1 MAEWPKGYALRQYES
16 IDSTTEEARRLAA
29 AGERGPLWIT
39 ARVQET
45 GKGRRG
51 RVWVSQD
58 GNLFATLLTAGANAR
73 SGELAFLAGLAV
85 GDTVAAFAPKAGV
98 SLKWP
103 NDVLLNGKK
112 IAGILIENFG
122 AALAI
127 GIGINLV
134 SYPPGTEFPATSIK
148 ENAATAPEPGAA
160 LTILASAM
168 AAWYE
173 VWRAR
178 GFEPLRETW
187 LQRASGLGKQV
198 RARLETEEVKGVFE
212 TLDGDG
218 ALMLRMPDG
227 SLRRIAAGDVFV

>member
-16 IDSTTEEARRLAA
+16 IDSTNDEARRLAS

-39 ARVQET
+39 ARVQRS

-58 GNLFATLLTAGANAR
+58 GNLFATLLTAGGNAR
-73 SGELAFLAGLAV
+73 SGELAFLAGLAA
-85 GDTVAAFAPKAGV
+85 GETVAAFAPNATV

-112 IAGILIENFG
+112 TAGILLENFG

-127 GIGINLV
+127 GVGINLT

-148 ENAATAPEPGAA
+148 ENADVAPESGAA
-160 LTILASAM
+160 LTVLAGAM

-173 VWRAR
+173 VWRTC
-178 GFEPLRETW
+178 GFTPLREAW

-198 RARLETEEVKGVFE
+198 RARLETEEVQGVFE

-218 ALMLRMPDG
+218 ALMLRMSDN

>member
-1 MAEWPKGYALRQYES
+1 MAEWPKGYRLRQYDS
-16 IDSTTEEARRLAA
+16 IDSTNEEARRLASE
-29 AGERGPLWIT
+29 GERGPLWIT
-39 ARVQET
+39 ARVQRS

-58 GNLFATLLTAGANAR
+58 GNLFATLLTTGANAR
-73 SGELAFLAGLAV
+73 SGELAFLAGLAA
-85 GDTVAAFAPKAGV
+85 GDTVAAFTPKAGV

-103 NDVLLNGKK
+103 NDVLLEGKK
-112 IAGILIENFG
+112 VAGILLENFG

-127 GIGINLV
+127 GVGINLA

-148 ENAATAPEPGAA
+148 ENAGGAPEPGVA
-160 LTILASAM
+160 LTVLAGAM

-173 VWRAR
+173 VFRAR
-178 GFEPLRETW
+178 GFTPLREKW

-218 ALMLRMPDG
+218 ALILRLSDG
-227 SLRRIAAGDVFV
+227 SHRRIAAGDVFV

>member
-16 IDSTTEEARRLAA
+16 IDSTNEEARRLAN
-29 AGERGPLWIT
+29 AGERGPLWIA

-58 GNLFATLLTAGANAR
+58 GNLFATLLTAGPNAR
-73 SGELAFLAGLAV
+73 SGELAFLAGLAA
-85 GDTVAAFAPKAGV
+85 GETVAAFAPKAEV

-112 IAGILIENFG
+112 AAGILIENFG

-127 GIGINLV
+127 GVGINLA

-148 ENAATAPEPGAA
+148 ENAGSAPESGEA
-160 LTILASAM
+160 LTVLAEAM

-178 GFEPLRETW
+178 GFAPLRETW
-187 LQRASGLGKQV
+187 LQRASGLGSEV

-218 ALMLRMPDG
+218 ALMLRMSDG
-227 SLRRIAAGDVFV
+227 ALRRIAAGDVFV